1 MTLAAAHA
9 RRAARRQRVDSAAE
23 AVRVKVTK
31 EMEAR
36 RQAAKLRQQRE
47 RERRMEAVRAALR
60 EASGACARARAEVA
74 KRVRGALEVG
84 RVACAAASEELERAT
99 SRQIIDWQS
108 RRWAVGWSVGW
119 AAERAARAN
128 AQQGY
133 FSAPRYGS
141 AIGIA
146 KPSRFHHVFS
156 RYLSALEYAVGLMDM
171 PRPNLWERPGR
182 WIGSRR
188 CALVGLIT
196 HTLRTL
202 AGGRLSL
209 LSL

>member
-1 MTLAAAHA
+1 MSPAHPRLPNPKSLDTRARNTYPEPTLAASHA
-9 RRAARRQRVDSAAE
+9 RRAARRRRVDSAAE

-47 RERRMEAVRAALR
+47 RERRMEAVRAVLR

-119 AAERAARAN
+119 AAERAAREH
-128 AQQGY
+128 
-133 FSAPRYGS
+133 SA
-141 AIGIA
+141 GI
-146 KPSRFHHVFS
+146 
-156 RYLSALEYAVGLMDM
+156 L
-171 PRPNLWERPGR
+171 
-182 WIGSRR
+182 
-188 CALVGLIT
+188 
-196 HTLRTL
+196 
-202 AGGRLSL
+202 
-209 LSL
+209 